1 MSADAAR
8 FVDRLSAAGA
18 YAGTDALAYDA
29 WMPPGTRFPDDAV
42 HADVVRRAEG
52 PALELG
58 TGNGRFL
65 IPLVEEGLAIEGID
79 RSADMLDRCRRHAA
93 ARGLDV
99 VLHHGDV
106 APLDLGRRY
115 GALVCPAGSFA
126 LLDDEARAR
135 EALASY
141 RDHLVPGGTLA
152 VTMTQ
157 PGPGDLTG
165 FAWRLRRTGTSDDG
179 TTYVVHEAT
188 GDDAEAGVQLA
199 YNRIEIYDRD
209 ARLVDTVLRKHRL
222 RWWPQEQ
229 FAAALL
235 AAGFAEVSNVGDEHA
250 WVALARTD

>member
-1 MSADAAR
+1 MTGAAR
-8 FVDRLSAAGA
+8 FVDRLSARGS

-52 PALELG
+52 PSLELG

-65 IPLVEEGLAIEGID
+65 IPLVEEGLAVEGID

-106 APLDLGRRY
+106 APLALGRRY
-115 GALVCPAGSFA
+115 AALVCPAGSFS

-135 EALASY
+135 RALASY

-152 VTMTQ
+152 VTMSP
-157 PGPGDLTG
+157 PGPGDTTG
-165 FAWRLRRTGTSDDG
+165 FTWRLRRTGTGDDG

-188 GDDAEAGVQLA
+188 GDDTEPGVRLT
-199 YNRIEIYDRD
+199 YNRIEVYDAD
-209 ARLVDTVLRKHRL
+209 GRLIDTVLRKHRL
-222 RWWPQEQ
+222 RWWPQDRL
-229 FAAALL
+229 AAALVE
-235 AAGFAEVSNVGDEHA
+235 AGFAEVSNVGDERG
-250 WVALARTD
+250 WVALARTP